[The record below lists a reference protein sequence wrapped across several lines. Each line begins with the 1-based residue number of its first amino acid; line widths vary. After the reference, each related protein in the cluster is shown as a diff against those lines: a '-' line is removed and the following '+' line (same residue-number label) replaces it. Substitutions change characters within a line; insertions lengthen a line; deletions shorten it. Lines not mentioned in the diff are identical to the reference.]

1 MPYQPS
7 CRTQSRSGK
16 LAPVSEQPPSPPTR
30 APENR
35 HIRTLERRLAHL
47 DARLQKASGEG
58 PIKPTNTWDAQEADA
73 LRVALRT
80 LQLYRAEHQ
89 GNEYSTA
96 FLLEEAREALDN
108 GITTLERSELVRRL
122 RERARLLDDL
132 G

>member
-16 LAPVSEQPPSPPTR
+16 LHAVSDQPSPQAR

-35 HIRTLERRLAHL
+35 HVRTLERRLAHL
-47 DARLQKASGEG
+47 DARLQKMAGEG
-58 PIKPTNTWDAQEADA
+58 PPKPTATWDAQEADA

-80 LQLYRAEHQ
+80 MGLYRAEQQ
-89 GNEYSTA
+89 GNEYSTS
-96 FLLEEAREALDN
+96 FLLEEAREALDK
-108 GITTLERSELVRRL
+108 GMTTLERSELVRRL
-122 RERARLLDDL
+122 RERARLLEDL